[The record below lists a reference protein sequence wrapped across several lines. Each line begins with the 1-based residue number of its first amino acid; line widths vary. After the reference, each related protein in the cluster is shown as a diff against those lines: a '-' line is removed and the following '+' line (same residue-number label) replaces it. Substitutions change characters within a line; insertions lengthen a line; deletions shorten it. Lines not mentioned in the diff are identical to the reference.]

1 MEGSAM
7 RNRLRSISLGLTILC
22 LFVSPALAVTPT
34 AYVQGIL
41 NGVIA
46 IQNDPAL
53 AGPEHKPDRARAI
66 RQIIKKNFD
75 FARMAQKSL
84 GPVYGR
90 LSASQRQQFLS
101 TFGYLFQ
108 DSYTRLV
115 LDFLKKETIKYD
127 KERREGQG
135 SRVNTTMIRT
145 NETIPV
151 DYLVRPQG
159 QNWLLYDV
167 IVDGV
172 SILDNY
178 QRQFAQVIRAN
189 SFEFLL
195 KKMKTQARAVQ

>member
-1 MEGSAM
+1 MKNQF
-7 RNRLRSISLGLTILC
+7 RIISLALAVLGLL
-22 LFVSPALAVTPT
+22 VSSALAVTPT
-34 AYVQGIL
+34 AYVKGIL
-41 NGVIA
+41 DQVIT

-53 AGPEHKPDRARAI
+53 AGEGHKPARARAI
-66 RQIIKKNFD
+66 RQVIQKNFD
-75 FARMAQKSL
+75 FTLMAQNSL

-90 LSASQRQQFLS
+90 LTAGQRQEFVS
-101 TFGYLFQ
+101 TFSYLFQ

-127 KERREGQG
+127 QERREGHG
-135 SRVNTTMIRT
+135 ARVNTKMIRT

-151 DYLVRPQG
+151 DYLMRPQG
-159 QNWLLYDV
+159 QGWLLYDV

-178 QRQFAQVIRAN
+178 QRQFTQVIKSN

-195 KKMKTQARAVQ
+195 NKMKTQARALQ

>member
-1 MEGSAM
+1 MERSAM
-7 RNRLRSISLGLTILC
+7 RNRLRLISLILTILC
-22 LFVSPALAVTPT
+22 LCGSPALAETPT
-34 AYVQGIL
+34 AYVKGIL
-41 NGVIA
+41 DGVIA

-53 AGPEHKPDRARAI
+53 AGPEHKPARARAI
-66 RQIIKKNFD
+66 RRIIQKNFD
-75 FARMAQKSL
+75 FNRMAKTSL

-90 LSASQRQQFLS
+90 LSPGQRQQFLS
-101 TFGYLFQ
+101 TFSYLFQ

-135 SRVNTTMIRT
+135 RRVNTTMIRA
-145 NETIPV
+145 NENIPV

-159 QNWLLYDV
+159 QGWLLYDV

-195 KKMKTQARAVQ
+195 NKMKTQARAVQ